1 MKDFTYSIR
10 ALAKSPAFTITAILT
25 LALGIGANAA
35 IFSVIDAVL
44 LRPLPWGEP
53 TRTAMIWSRWTAFD
67 KTWVAAGEVVD
78 YRKRLRS
85 FTDVA
90 AWSDGQINITGNGEP
105 ERVAYAEVTAN
116 TFQVLGRSPILGR
129 TFTAA
134 EDLPNGPRLAV
145 ISHALWEQRYGSDA
159 AVVGRPIHLNG
170 QPYEIVGV
178 MPSGFLLPTDY
189 QNAQPSVVWVPL
201 QLDPASTD
209 HGSHGYYA
217 AGRLRP
223 GVSVADATSDLHA
236 LADTMTREGLY
247 PKPMQFDA
255 FAVSLHDEVLGFVS
269 RAIALLAAAV
279 GLLLLIACANVANLM
294 LARAEGRQ
302 RDVAV
307 RTALG
312 AGAARIVRQLLAES
326 LVLSLAGALVG
337 LVLAWGG
344 VRALTWWHPESIPR
358 VGSVGLNFRVL
369 LFTMVTSV
377 AVTVLFGVAPAL
389 GALRIDITEA
399 LKEGRGA
406 TSAKSGRRFRS
417 ALVVA
422 QTALAVVLL
431 VGAGLLVRSIAAL
444 QRVNLGFRSD
454 HVLTMRVSLPTT
466 SYASPEAVVGFYSR
480 LLDEVRRLPGV
491 RSAGAV
497 RSLPLAS
504 EIGDW
509 GLTADGYSP
518 PPGTSAKGDWQVAT
532 DGYVEAMGE
541 RIVRGRAFTPDDH
554 LTGPLVALVN
564 EEFVRR
570 YWPERDPI
578 GSRIRFGGNT
588 PGPWVTVVGV
598 VANVRHNGVDTVVK
612 EKFYVPHSQWYRA
625 SGTTSRS
632 MTLVVRSAGDP
643 AALTG
648 LVREQLRRLDA
659 TVPAADV
666 RTMDDVVAAALS
678 GPRFTGA
685 LLGVFALLA
694 LVLAAVGLYGVLAY
708 TVSRRT
714 REFGVRIA
722 MGAGRAQVLRLV
734 IGSGVALTTAGIG
747 VGVVLAA
754 MLTGFMS
761 NLLHDVAPLDPWTF
775 STVPAA
781 LLAVAIVASAF
792 PAWRA
797 TRIDPVHALRAE

>member
-632 MTLVVRSAGDP
+632 MTLVVRTAGDP
-643 AALTG
+643 AGLTG